1 MTSCPQ
7 CFRMLPRWGTRSQDI
22 LHVQAGNLPYCTAVL
37 CTHACMRMQHGCT
50 HACMRMQHGCK
61 ILQMRARDSG
71 RSVQDQY
78 SQAVRKRAAVVFR
91 SRKRNGW
98 RVDLANVLLL
108 QPNISENAAPPAVST
123 ATSLIT
129 VDVQF
134 CRTTPYA
141 VLRLWRAICSAPA

>member
-37 CTHACMRMQHGCT
+37 CTHACMRMQ
-50 HACMRMQHGCK
+50 RGCK
-61 ILQMRARDSG
+61 ILQTRARDSG
-71 RSVQDQY
+71 RSVQTQY
-78 SQAVRKRAAVVFR
+78 RQAFQKRAAVVFR
-91 SRKRNGW
+91 SRKRSGW
-98 RVDLANVLLL
+98 RADLANVLLL